1 MSLRN
6 YNLPSFEQ
14 SLESILCNQEGNFIK
29 DFGTCSSC
37 GKEVDLVTEASCIVS
52 PHSQFL
58 ICPVCRFNI
67 EQIRPRR

>member
-14 SLESILCNQEGNFIK
+14 SLETILCNQQGNFIK
-29 DFGTCSSC
+29 EFGTCSSC
-37 GKEVDLVTEASCIVS
+37 GRDVDLTTEASCIVS

-67 EQIRPRR
+67 EHARQGR